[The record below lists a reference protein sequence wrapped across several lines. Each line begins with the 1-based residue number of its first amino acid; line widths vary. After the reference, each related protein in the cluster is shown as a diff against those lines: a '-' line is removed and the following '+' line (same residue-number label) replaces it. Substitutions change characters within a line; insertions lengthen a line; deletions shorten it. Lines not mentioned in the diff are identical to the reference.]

1 MNKLYIAL
9 NLIKLLNENRY
20 VTSSIVAEE
29 FEVSIRTAQRYLNEM
44 TYLPGVCYDEE
55 NHRWYLTDKYGLQDS
70 YLKSNELA
78 ILSGI
83 FDYAESLLQSD
94 YSDMLKKI
102 KKKIIAASNKENIVS
117 FLKTDTVAFEK
128 IAPVFTELENS
139 ILNRQEIQF
148 KYSKNDEIY
157 KVRPYRL
164 IYSDGFWY
172 LVGAK
177 EKDEIR
183 KFGLDLISDIQPTG
197 NTYEE
202 VPKGVEEEIQGAKSI
217 FFDPHKK
224 IMVECLMQSR
234 LAGFLKRK
242 KFFPYQEIIEEKDNG
257 DIIFSFQAGSPLECV
272 KLCLDWIPHIKIISP
287 HVVRDYFVDMLDSAK
302 ELNK

>member
-9 NLIKLLNENRY
+9 NLIRLLNDNKY
-20 VTSSIVAEE
+20 VTSNIVAEE

-55 NHRWYLTDKYGLQDS
+55 NHRWYLTDKYGLQES

-83 FDYAESLLQSD
+83 FDYAENVLQKD

-102 KKKIIAASNKENIVS
+102 KRKIITASNKENIVS
-117 FLKTDTVAFEK
+117 FLKTDTVQFEN
-128 IAPVFTELENS
+128 ISAVFTEIESN
-139 ILNRQEIQF
+139 ILNKHEIQF
-148 KYSKNDEIY
+148 KYNKNDKIY
-157 KVRPYRL
+157 TIKPYRL

-172 LVGAK
+172 LLGAK
-177 EKDEIR
+177 ENDEIR
-183 KFGLDLISDIQPTG
+183 KFGLDLITDIKQTG
-197 NTYEE
+197 NTYTEI
-202 VPKGVEEEIQGAKSI
+202 PSGVDEEINTAKSI

-224 IMVECLMQSR
+224 IQVQCLMQSQ
-234 LAGFLKRK
+234 LAEFLKRK
-242 KFFPYQEIIEEKDNG
+242 SFFPFQKIIEEKENG
-257 DIIFSFQAGSPLECV
+257 DIVFEFQAGSPLECV
-272 KLCLDWIPHIKIISP
+272 KLCLDWIPHIKILSP
-287 HVVRDYFVDMLDSAK
+287 HVVRDYFVDMLESAK

>member
-20 VTSSIVAEE
+20 VTSTLVAEE

-55 NHRWYLTDKYGLQDS
+55 NHHWYLTDKYGLQDS
-70 YLKSNELA
+70 YLKSDELA

-83 FDYAESLLQSD
+83 FDYAENILENE

-102 KKKIIAASNKENIVS
+102 KKKIITASNKENIVS
-117 FLKTDTVAFEK
+117 FLKADTVSFEK
-128 IAPVFTELENS
+128 IATVFTDLENS
-139 ILNRQEIQF
+139 ILNKQEIQF
-148 KYSKNDEIY
+148 KYSKNNEIY
-157 KVRPYRL
+157 TVKPYRL

-183 KFGLDLISDIQPTG
+183 KFGLDLISDIKPTG
-197 NTYEE
+197 STFSDI
-202 VPKGVEEEIQGAKSI
+202 PLGVDEEIEGAKSI

-224 IMVECLMQSR
+224 IMVEAMMQAK
-234 LAGFLKRK
+234 LANFLKRK
-242 KFFPYQEIIEEKDNG
+242 KFFPYQEILEENENG
-257 DIIFSFQAGSPLECV
+257 DVIFSFQAGSPLECV

-287 HVVRDYFVDMLDSAK
+287 HIVRDYFVDMLDSAK